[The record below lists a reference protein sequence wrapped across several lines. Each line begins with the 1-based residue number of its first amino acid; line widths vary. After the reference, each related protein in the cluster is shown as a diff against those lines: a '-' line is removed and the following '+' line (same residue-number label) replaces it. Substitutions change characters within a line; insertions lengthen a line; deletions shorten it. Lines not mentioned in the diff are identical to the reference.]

1 MRLSEPGTFAKVGI
15 VEAVETTAQTGI
27 ADCETPAAAAPEVT
41 APDSAIPQAPAT
53 APDGLTTPEAAVH
66 DAGACL
72 ATIDLTSGPCNAA
85 AGAKND
91 LTWLL
96 HRCAQRMRGTL
107 DEAAREHGLN
117 GARDWIV
124 LSAIAAGPRQTQ
136 LALAQSLGLDKTT
149 MTSLLDR
156 LESAGLVTRY
166 QDNRD
171 RRARIPELTETGNRV
186 QHELTAA
193 RDQAEAA
200 VLCQFTADEQRVLRA
215 MLNRLAEGPAD
226 DPKATGSCM

>member
-1 MRLSEPGTFAKVGI
+1 MG
-15 VEAVETTAQTGI
+15 TTAQTGI
-27 ADCETPAAAAPEVT
+27 AGDRTPAALTPEGT
-41 APDSAIPQAPAT
+41 APDSATPEAPPT
-53 APDGLTTPEAAVH
+53 APDGATTPEAAIH
-66 DAGACL
+66 DARACL
-72 ATIDLTSGPCNAA
+72 AADDLTSSGPCNAA
-85 AGAKND
+85 VGAKND

-96 HRCAQRMRGTL
+96 HRCAQRMRGAL
-107 DEAAREHGLN
+107 DEVAREHGLN

-156 LESAGLVTRY
+156 LEFAGLVTRC
-166 QDNRD
+166 QHSRD

-186 QHELTAA
+186 QHELIAA
-193 RDQAEAA
+193 RDRAEAA
-200 VLCQFTADEQRVLRA
+200 ALCRFSAEEQRVLRA
-215 MLNRLAEGPAD
+215 MLTRLAEGPAD

>member
-1 MRLSEPGTFAKVGI
+1 VG
-15 VEAVETTAQTGI
+15 TTAQTGI
-27 ADCETPAAAAPEVT
+27 AGGRTPAAPTPGGT
-41 APDSAIPQAPAT
+41 APDSATPEAPAT
-53 APDGLTTPEAAVH
+53 APDGATTPEAAVH
-66 DAGACL
+66 DARACL
-72 ATIDLTSGPCNAA
+72 AADDLTSGPCNAA
-85 AGAKND
+85 AAAKND

-96 HRCAQRMRGTL
+96 HRCAQRVRGAL

-166 QDNRD
+166 QDSRD
-171 RRARIPELTETGNRV
+171 RRARIPELTETGNRL
-186 QHELTAA
+186 QHELIAA
-193 RDQAEAA
+193 RDRAEAA
-200 VLCQFTADEQRVLRA
+200 ALCQFSADEQRVLRA

>member
-1 MRLSEPGTFAKVGI
+1 
-15 VEAVETTAQTGI
+15 VEGMGTTARTGI
-27 ADCETPAAAAPEVT
+27 AGGQTPAAPTPEST
-41 APDSAIPQAPAT
+41 APRSATPGAPAT
-53 APDGLTTPEAAVH
+53 ASDGATTPEAAMH
-66 DAGACL
+66 DARACL
-72 ATIDLTSGPCNAA
+72 AADDLTSGPCRAA

-96 HRCAQRMRGTL
+96 HRCAQRLRGAL

-156 LESAGLVTRY
+156 LESAGLVTRC
-166 QDNRD
+166 QDSRD
-171 RRARIPELTETGNRV
+171 RRARIPELTETGNHM
-186 QHELTAA
+186 QHELITA

-200 VLCQFTADEQRVLRA
+200 ALRQFSADEQRVLRA

-226 DPKATGSCM
+226 DPRATGSCM

>member
-1 MRLSEPGTFAKVGI
+1 VG
-15 VEAVETTAQTGI
+15 TTAQTGI
-27 ADCETPAAAAPEVT
+27 ADGRTPAAATPGGT
-41 APDSAIPQAPAT
+41 APGSVTPQAPAT
-53 APDGLTTPEAAVH
+53 APDDRTAPEAAVH
-66 DAGACL
+66 DARACL
-72 ATIDLTSGPCNAA
+72 AAIDLTSGPCNAA

-96 HRCAQRMRGTL
+96 HRCAQRMRGAL

-166 QDNRD
+166 HDNRD
-171 RRARIPELTETGNRV
+171 RRARIPELTEAGIRV
-186 QHELTAA
+186 QHELIDA
-193 RDQAEAA
+193 RDRAEAA
-200 VLCQFTADEQRVLRA
+200 ALSQFTADEQRVLRA

-226 DPKATGSCM
+226 DPKAVGSCM

>member
-1 MRLSEPGTFAKVGI
+1 MFRHEIIRYGNICQRGYRKNVG
-15 VEAVETTAQTGI
+15 TTAQTGI
-27 ADCETPAAAAPEVT
+27 AGGRAPAAPTPEGIAPGGARTPEV
-41 APDSAIPQAPAT
+41 
-53 APDGLTTPEAAVH
+53 AVH
-66 DAGACL
+66 DARACL
-72 ATIDLTSGPCNAA
+72 AAEDLTSGPCSAL

-96 HRCAQRMRGTL
+96 HRCAQRMRGAL
-107 DEAAREHGLN
+107 DEVAREHGLT

-166 QDNRD
+166 QDSRD
-171 RRARIPELTETGNRV
+171 RRARIPQLTETGNRL
-186 QHELTAA
+186 QRELITI
-193 RDQAEAA
+193 RDRAEAA
-200 VLCQFTADEQRVLRA
+200 ALSQFSADEQRVLRA

-226 DPKATGSCM
+226 DQKATGSCM